1 MYVVK
6 NPHTSSLKYILFF
19 PGVKT
24 FQLEN
29 LEKGVILTWLL
40 GLNSDF
46 LPTRSVIW
54 FMYRN
59 KLRELSRCTVHFGEV
74 FFFKLRHLKIK
85 WKETWQTWKL
95 RGNKAL
101 QGHHEHKTQTPTNV
115 VQFTVQVYGQVFGG
129 LTHLWSLLME
139 QWIAGAR
146 GARLLTWV
154 HSRND

>member
-6 NPHTSSLKYILFF
+6 NPHTSSLKYRLFF

-101 QGHHEHKTQTPTNV
+101 QGHHEHKTHAHECGPVHNPSLWSGIWWPDPPVVVTHGTMNSWCTWSQTP
-115 VQFTVQVYGQVFGG
+115 YLGP
-129 LTHLWSLLME
+129 
-139 QWIAGAR
+139 
-146 GARLLTWV
+146 
-154 HSRND
+154 